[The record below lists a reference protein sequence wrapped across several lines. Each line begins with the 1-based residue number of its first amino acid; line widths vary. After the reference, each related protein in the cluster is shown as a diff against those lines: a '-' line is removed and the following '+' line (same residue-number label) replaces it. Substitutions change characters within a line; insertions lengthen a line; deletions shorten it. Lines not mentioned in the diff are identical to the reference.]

1 MDEAIDYM
9 KSLRLQVQVTWMG
22 SRMAGAAVAPMVFPG
37 VQPQMQSP
45 VQFPRFPVMDP
56 SAIQN
61 NPGLVCGNPVQ
72 TKFSPS
78 GLIDAWAYSH
88 TCRPRLR

>member
-1 MDEAIDYM
+1 
-9 KSLRLQVQVTWMG
+9 
-22 SRMAGAAVAPMVFPG
+22 MAGAAVAPMVFPG

-72 TKFSPS
+72 NQVFSERFDRCMGVFPHLQAAS
-78 GLIDAWAYSH
+78 QV
-88 TCRPRLR
+88 RV